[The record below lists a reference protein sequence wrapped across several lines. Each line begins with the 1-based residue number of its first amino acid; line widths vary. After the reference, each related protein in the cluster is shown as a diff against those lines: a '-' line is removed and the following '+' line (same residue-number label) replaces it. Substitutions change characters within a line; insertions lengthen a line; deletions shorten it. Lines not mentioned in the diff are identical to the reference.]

1 MRSQTRLLCMLC
13 LTLAFF
19 VVEVVVSRVSESL
32 AMLSDSLHMLSDV
45 IALGVALLAVRLAG
59 RTRPTRRNSFG
70 WARAEVAGALV
81 NSVFLVALCVT
92 IVLEA
97 LGRFAAPRTVERP
110 LLVVV
115 VGAVGLLVNLVGL
128 CLFQGHGHSH
138 GEAAAEGGPHSVPSA
153 CRPGPGAGTHGDHAG
168 PPSVEMEDLARVR
181 PLCGS
186 GECASAEAMEE
197 EAMEEE
203 EGEEAMEATGSQM
216 NMHGVFLHVLG
227 DALGSVAVVV
237 NALVYS
243 HFEGSCV
250 SEEARDDGEGPAR
263 RRRHHRRCW
272 VHYLDPSLCL
282 LIVAILLST
291 AVPLLRDSALIL
303 MQAAP
308 GHVDLRRLREG
319 LARLDGVVAVQDMRV
334 WQLAGSRLV
343 GTARVACA
351 EPADGRS
358 VVRGVRRYFRQ
369 AGIGH
374 ATVQTEFVGHDHP
387 LAVARRC
394 S

>member
-45 IALGVALLAVRLAG
+45 IALGVALLAVRLAS

-81 NSVFLVALCVT
+81 NSVFLVALCFT

-138 GEAAAEGGPHSVPSA
+138 GEASAEGGPRPGAA
-153 CRPGPGAGTHGDHAG
+153 CGGPGAGTHGDRSG

-186 GECASAEAMEE
+186 GGCAAAEAMEE

-203 EGEEAMEATGSQM
+203 EEEEEVEATGSQM

-227 DALGSVAVVV
+227 DALGSVVVVV

-250 SEEARDDGEGPAR
+250 PEAHDDGEGPAR
-263 RRRHHRRCW
+263 HHRHHRRCW

-308 GHVDLRRLREG
+308 GHIDLRRLREG
-319 LARLDGVVAVQDMRV
+319 LVRLDGVLAVQDMRV

-343 GTARVACA
+343 GTASVACA
-351 EPADGRS
+351 EPADCRS
-358 VVRGVRRYFRQ
+358 VVRAVRRYFRQ

-374 ATVQTEFVGHDHP
+374 ATVQTEVVSRNHP
-387 LAVARRC
+387 LAVARQC

>member
-1 MRSQTRLLCMLC
+1 MRSQTRLICMLC

-138 GEAAAEGGPHSVPSA
+138 GEAAVEGSSGPV
-153 CRPGPGAGTHGDHAG
+153 
-168 PPSVEMEDLARVR
+168 RV
-181 PLCGS
+181 
-186 GECASAEAMEE
+186 EE
-197 EAMEEE
+197 EVV
-203 EGEEAMEATGSQM
+203 EATGSQM

-250 SEEARDDGEGPAR
+250 PEEARDDGEGPAH

-308 GHVDLRRLREG
+308 GHVDLRQLREG

-374 ATVQTEFVGHDHP
+374 ATIQTEFVGRDHP